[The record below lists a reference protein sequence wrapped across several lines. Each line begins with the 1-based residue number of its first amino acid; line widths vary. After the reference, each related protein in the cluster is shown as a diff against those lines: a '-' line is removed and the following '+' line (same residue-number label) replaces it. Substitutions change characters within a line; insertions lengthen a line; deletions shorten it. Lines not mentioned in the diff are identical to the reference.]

1 MWCWDPE
8 AVADGAAQPISGAE
22 PTSSSVTGAP
32 QTTQP
37 VSSSVSRIASSTSIE
52 RRHSGQTK
60 VWVDRPV
67 IAVGTPPTLIKRAAD
82 SREFEM

>member
-1 MWCWDPE
+1 MRRD
-8 AVADGAAQPISGAE
+8 AVAQLIVGASPM
-22 PTSSSVTGAP
+22 SSSVTGAP

-37 VSSSVSRIASSTSIE
+37 VSSSVARIASSTSIE

-67 IAVGTPPTLIKRAAD
+67 IPVGTLPTLIKRAAD